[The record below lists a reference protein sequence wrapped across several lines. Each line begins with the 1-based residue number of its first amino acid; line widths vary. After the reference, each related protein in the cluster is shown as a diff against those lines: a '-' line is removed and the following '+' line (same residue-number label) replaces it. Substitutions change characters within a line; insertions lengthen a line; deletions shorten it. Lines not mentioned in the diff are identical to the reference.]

1 MGAIK
6 NMMQEWMQEKGLHQ
20 SDLDKMEDVNK
31 EFWYWFKNER
41 VTKSGSF
48 FDKKFFKPL
57 GNNQ

>member
-31 EFWYWFKNER
+31 EFWYWFQNER
-41 VTKSGSF
+41 VAKPGSF
-48 FDKKFFKPL
+48 FDPKYFKPL
-57 GNNQ
+57 GK